1 MKTFL
6 LAAVALTFAAPA
18 SAATYLLHYT
28 STSGTPMT
36 ASLQVGT
43 ADAVNAVGGYD
54 IVSIGGR
61 VGSDVITGLVGNPNH
76 SQPVNSADGFFTYD
90 NVLFPNAPVLS
101 NPGVLFNSADG
112 FEYNLFSRN
121 LSQYD
126 LYQARPGVGY
136 TQNSV
141 GILSLDTVPA
151 NAVPEPAHWAMMLV
165 GFGMMGSMLRRRRAA
180 TRTVFA

>member
-6 LAAVALTFAAPA
+6 LAAVALTVAAPA
-18 SAATYLLHYT
+18 SAATFLLRYH

-36 ASLQVGT
+36 AALRVGT
-43 ADAVNAVGGYD
+43 ADALNAVGGYD
-54 IVSIGGR
+54 ILSLSGHL
-61 VGSDVITGLVGNPNH
+61 GSDRVSGLVANPNH

-121 LSQYD
+121 MSQFD

-136 TQNSV
+136 TKNSV
-141 GILSLDTVPA
+141 GILSLDRVPT
-151 NAVPEPAHWAMMLV
+151 NAVPEPAQWTMLFV
-165 GFGMMGSMLRRRRAA
+165 GFSLMGSMLRRRRGAA
-180 TRTVFA
+180 RVVFA

>member
-18 SAATYLLHYT
+18 SAATYLLQYR

-36 ASLQVGT
+36 ASLRVGT
-43 ADAVNAVGGYD
+43 ADAINAVGGYD
-54 IVSIGGR
+54 IVSLSGH
-61 VGSDVITGLVGNPNH
+61 VGSDRISGLVANPNH
-76 SQPVNSADGFFTYD
+76 SQPVSSADGFFTYD

-101 NPGVLFNSADG
+101 NPGVLFNGADG

-121 LSQYD
+121 MSQFD

-136 TQNSV
+136 TRNSV
-141 GILSLDTVPA
+141 GVLSLDQLSA
-151 NAVPEPAHWAMMLV
+151 NAVPEPAQWAMLFV
-165 GFGMMGSMLRRRRAA
+165 GFGLMGSMLRRRRGTA
-180 TRTVFA
+180 RVVFA